1 MLRLVSDE
9 DVDGYVLRELLR
21 REPGLDIVR
30 VQDVGLMSAPDPDI
44 LAWAATEGRIVLTQD
59 HATMPDF
66 AYDRVRAGLPMPGV
80 FVIRNQPLSI
90 GRLAQEILTVAL
102 CSAQE
107 EWKDQVVF
115 LPL

>member
-1 MLRLVSDE
+1 MLRLASDA
-9 DVDGYVLRELLR
+9 DFPGHVYRALRR

-30 VQDVGLMSAPDPDI
+30 VQDVGLRMAPDPDI
-44 LAWAATEGRIVLTQD
+44 LAWAAAEGRIVLTD
-59 HATMPDF
+59 DAATMPDF

-80 FVIRNQPLSI
+80 FVLRDQPISVGQLV
-90 GRLAQEILTVAL
+90 QEILILVL
-102 CSAQE
+102 CSTQE